1 MQRNGFRVLPE
12 DAYEP
17 TEPIEQQ
24 RESGAPA
31 IYPARNELGKLLSMD
46 QGVAAVWA
54 AGLAGFASAAG
65 AAVGAGLTARGAR
78 SQVLQQGMVDLSKQ
92 RREELRQNC
101 AAFQAKL
108 RDALFALEESAE
120 ALHDAT
126 SSEVHSRLRTAILSV
141 HTGHFDHVMTYASG
155 TLVNISAEAL
165 EWLQSAARAMDA
177 LRRNPSE
184 AVPESPP
191 YLHWLD
197 QQRGFLGAY
206 EMFCKEVQRVTN
218 EAWPA

>member
-1 MQRNGFRVLPE
+1 
-12 DAYEP
+12 
-17 TEPIEQQ
+17 
-24 RESGAPA
+24 
-31 IYPARNELGKLLSMD
+31 MD

-54 AGLAGFASAAG
+54 AGVAGFASAAG

-78 SQVLQQGMVDLSKQ
+78 SQVLQQGKVDLSKQ
-92 RREELRQNC
+92 RREEFKQNC
-101 AAFQAKL
+101 TAFQAKL

-120 ALHDAT
+120 ALRDAN
-126 SSEVHSRLRTAILSV
+126 SSEAHSRLRKAILSV

-165 EWLQSAARAMDA
+165 DWLQSAARAIDT
-177 LRRNPSE
+177 LRRSPAE
-184 AVPESPP
+184 AVPDSPP

-197 QQRGFLGAY
+197 QQRGYLGAH
-206 EMFCKEVQRVTN
+206 EMFCKEVQRVTT